1 MAEEIKR
8 VISIDTKS
16 SNKSIN
22 SLKKEVDELSASLNE
37 LEIGTKEYNDTLALL
52 GKKQS
57 ELTTINDKIAQSSR
71 TTAQRFESIAK
82 ISAGLASGYGA
93 VTSAITLFGNESEDL
108 NKVMIKLQSTIA
120 LVQGVGGLK
129 DLLEELPVLGD

>member
-1 MAEEIKR
+1 MEEIKR

-108 NKVMIKLQSTIA
+108 TKVMVKLQSTIA

>member
-1 MAEEIKR
+1 MEEIKR

>member
-108 NKVMIKLQSTIA
+108 TKVMIKLQSTIA